1 MALCGE
7 GRFVHHLGYRR
18 IRVDVG
24 VDLRACEFLFERD
37 AHLGDELGGIF
48 ADDVCAHCAKSNGSG
63 MQTISGIMSQ
73 KSKTEYLESCGMRYP
88 NRNRAGRSAMID
100 EVSDV
105 LGWDRKHAIKALNG
119 KVSLGK
125 KARRRGSKAIHS
137 EAEKAVIVG
146 IWKSSEQPCG
156 TRLNANPAAM
166 APYKPPSIRKSS
178 ATARAP
184 WIASPPLTE
193 ARVAVDLDAKPGVP
207 ATGSINSCRS
217 ATARKPSTN
226 PVGSKPIPSRT
237 DAEMR
242 GFDCDNGSY

>member
-1 MALCGE
+1 MDLRRSTPLYVWREGLRGVALCGE

-156 TRLNANPAAM
+156 TRLKQTLPPWLPTSLHPSENPQLQPAHLGSHHR
-166 APYKPPSIRKSS
+166 PSPKRGWRS
-178 ATARAP
+178 TWTQNRACQQP
-184 WIASPPLTE
+184 
-193 ARVAVDLDAKPGVP
+193 DQ
-207 ATGSINSCRS
+207 
-217 ATARKPSTN
+217 
-226 PVGSKPIPSRT
+226 
-237 DAEMR
+237 
-242 GFDCDNGSY
+242 